1 MKINQQLLVYEVIE
15 KISNNLYRLSI
26 KKITLI
32 GQKSKKPS
40 NNYSKD
46 KARRMNELSECVKLI
61 KNLCCPMDFD
71 L

>member
-1 MKINQQLLVYEVIE
+1 MNLLK

-61 KNLCCPMDFD
+61 KNLCCPMDFN